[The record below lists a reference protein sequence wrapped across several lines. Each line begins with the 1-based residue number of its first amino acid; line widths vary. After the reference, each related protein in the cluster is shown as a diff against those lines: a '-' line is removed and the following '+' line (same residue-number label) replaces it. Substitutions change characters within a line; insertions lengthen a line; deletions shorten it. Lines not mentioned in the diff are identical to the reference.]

1 MSIKQLFAGILS
13 SLLLSSMAEAYLTM
27 SESTEIPK
35 AADYQVGVEPQFL
48 TDNGGGTNIT
58 GFFDAPFNEATS
70 SRLWLGAG
78 TVDFNVGATMKYV
91 PFPDI
96 DNQPGIGFRAGG
108 FFARRSTLNI
118 LTLQLATL
126 FSKKV
131 ETNSGLWIPYAAVA
145 LDLTNT
151 KDRNFTGSQVMFGT
165 EFKTS
170 ELPSMYFGAEVGL
183 NLSETFSY
191 IAGTVTFPFDS
202 SKGLF

>member
-1 MSIKQLFAGILS
+1 
-13 SLLLSSMAEAYLTM
+13 MAEAYLTM